1 MAYRKST
8 KCGVRQKFSRAKDV
22 ATNEARKQNN
32 LTLAFFK
39 CPYFFIALPTTDQ
52 MALLKSSWS
61 ELYILNTSQHCS
73 IYQLNARSLTPMNIS
88 PQAENYVNEQRKRN
102 NGNDSPESSFK
113 AFEELVEKF
122 KNLHTDAAEFS
133 CLKALVLFNPGNCSL
148 QRFIQDHNKHLWWSH
163 QNKTLS

>member
-1 MAYRKST
+1 
-8 KCGVRQKFSRAKDV
+8 
-22 ATNEARKQNN
+22 
-32 LTLAFFK
+32 
-39 CPYFFIALPTTDQ
+39 

-148 QRFIQDHNKHLWWSH
+148 QRFIQDPTKHLGWSH
-163 QNKTLS
+163 